1 MKVLSYS
8 NKIGTLE
15 VSDPMEIEHG
25 LKRLFVEAG
34 NGNAGDAAEMARVS
48 TIAQSFVK
56 AVEITTDTNLET
68 LMPRFNNSE
77 IPEGTMDFASY
88 IEYVNEHVVPHSIH
102 TSSPR
107 FIGHMTSALP
117 KFVSSLEMLTTA
129 MNQNLV
135 KVETSKAMTLYERQA
150 LAMMHRLVYDF
161 SDAFYAEHVQRGD
174 STLGIVVSGGTLANI
189 TALWC
194 ARNSSLGP
202 RDGFAGIE
210 KEGLVAGLRFYGY
223 EKSVIIGSRLMHYSF
238 KKAADLLGIGV
249 ESLIEVPVDRNNRID
264 LAALRQ
270 AVKNCKTRNQHICAI
285 VGVAGATDCGSIDS
299 LLQAAEIAREAQVH
313 FHVDAAW
320 GGPLLFSKQHRH
332 KLAGIELAD
341 SVTIDG
347 HKQLYLPMGMGML
360 MLRNPLSARSIEKH
374 ARYIIRPNSF
384 DLGKRAM
391 EGSRPNT
398 SLLYHAA
405 LNVIGRRGY
414 EFLIDEGIRKA
425 RYMAAAVRALPEFE
439 LLVEPE
445 INILN
450 YRFVPVHLRER
461 AALEQLTESDDLL
474 IDSLNKRLQKTQRQA
489 GHSFVSRTTLNIM
502 RRGEDR
508 PVTALRAVLANPLTT
523 ESDIDAVLKDQ
534 IEIANHLSII
544 SSQPA

>member
-1 MKVLSYS
+1 M
-8 NKIGTLE
+8 NQ
-15 VSDPMEIEHG
+15 IEHK
-25 LKRLFVEAG
+25 LKHLFVQPAG
-34 NGNAGDAAEMARVS
+34 NGDAAELARVS
-48 TIAQSFVK
+48 AIAQSFIED
-56 AVEITTDTNLET
+56 AEITTDSDLET
-68 LMPRFNNSE
+68 LMRKFRSSE

-88 IEYVNEHVVPHSIH
+88 IEYVNEQVIPHSIN

-117 KFVSSLEMLTTA
+117 RFVSSLEMLTTA

-135 KVETSKAMTLYERQA
+135 KVETSRAMTLYERQA

-161 SDAFYAEHVQRGD
+161 SAEFYAANIQSSD

-202 RDGFAGIE
+202 CDGFAGIE
-210 KEGLVAGLRFYGY
+210 KEGLAAALRFYGY
-223 EKSVIIGSRLMHYSF
+223 ENSVVIGSRLMHYSF

-270 AVKNCKTRNQHICAI
+270 VVRDCKTKRRHISAI
-285 VGVAGATDCGSIDS
+285 VGVAGTTDCGSIDPLS
-299 LLQAAEIAREAQVH
+299 PMAEIAGDAGVH

-320 GGPLLFSKQHRH
+320 GGPLLFSEEHRH

-360 MLRNPLSARSIEKH
+360 MLRDPLSARSIEKH

-391 EGSRPNT
+391 EGSRPNA

-405 LNVIGRRGY
+405 LNIIGRRGY

-425 RYMAAAVRALPEFE
+425 RYMAAAIRALPEFE

-461 AALEQLTESDDLL
+461 SALDQLTEADDLL
-474 IDSLNKRLQKTQRQA
+474 IDSLNKRLQRTQRQA
-489 GHSFVSRTTLNIM
+489 GRSFVSRTTLNVE

-508 PVTALRAVLANPLTT
+508 AIIALRAVLANPLTS
-523 ESDIDAVLKDQ
+523 ESDVDAVLKDQ
-534 IEIANHLSII
+534 IQIARQLSIA

>member
-1 MKVLSYS
+1 V
-8 NKIGTLE
+8 NQIG
-15 VSDPMEIEHG
+15 HR
-25 LKRLFVEAG
+25 LKRLFVEPTYASAD
-34 NGNAGDAAEMARVS
+34 NGAELAKVSAIAESFVDAAE
-48 TIAQSFVK
+48 
-56 AVEITTDTNLET
+56 ITTNSDLET
-68 LMPRFNNSE
+68 LMRAFNSSE

-88 IEYVNEHVVPHSIH
+88 IEHVNERVIPHSIH

-135 KVETSKAMTLYERQA
+135 KVETSRAMTLYERQA
-150 LAMMHRLVYDF
+150 LAMMHRLVYGCSDEF
-161 SDAFYAEHVQRGD
+161 YAANVQSSDA
-174 STLGIVVSGGTLANI
+174 TLGIVVSGGTLANI

-202 RDGFAGIE
+202 CAGFAGIE
-210 KEGLVAGLRFYGY
+210 KQGLVAALRFYGY
-223 EKSVIIGSRLMHYSF
+223 EKSVVIGSRLMHYSF

-249 ESLIEVPVDRNNRID
+249 EGLIDVPVDKNHRLD
-264 LAALRQ
+264 AAALRRI
-270 AVKNCKTRNQHICAI
+270 VKDCQKRKHHISAI
-285 VGVAGATDCGSIDS
+285 VGVAGTTDCGSIDP
-299 LLQAAEIAREAQVH
+299 LVQMAEIAREARVH

-320 GGPLLFSKQHRH
+320 GGPVLFSAQHRH

-341 SVTIDG
+341 SITIDG

-374 ARYIIRPNSF
+374 ARYIIRPNSL

-425 RYMAAAVRALPEFE
+425 RYMAAAIRALPEFE

-450 YRFVPVHLRER
+450 YRFVPVHLSER
-461 AALEQLTESDDLL
+461 AALDQLTESDDLL

-489 GHSFVSRTTLNIM
+489 GRSFVSRTTLNVE

-508 PVTALRAVLANPLTT
+508 PVIALRAVLANPLTT
-523 ESDIDAVLKDQ
+523 ESDVDAVLKDQ
-534 IEIANHLSII
+534 LEIASQLTIA
-544 SSQPA
+544 SSQPV

>member
-1 MKVLSYS
+1 M
-8 NKIGTLE
+8 
-15 VSDPMEIEHG
+15 
-25 LKRLFVEAG
+25 
-34 NGNAGDAAEMARVS
+34 
-48 TIAQSFVK
+48 
-56 AVEITTDTNLET
+56 
-68 LMPRFNNSE
+68 
-77 IPEGTMDFASY
+77 
-88 IEYVNEHVVPHSIH
+88 
-102 TSSPR
+102 
-107 FIGHMTSALP
+107 
-117 KFVSSLEMLTTA
+117 
-129 MNQNLV
+129 
-135 KVETSKAMTLYERQA
+135 
-150 LAMMHRLVYDF
+150 
-161 SDAFYAEHVQRGD
+161 QRSD
-174 STLGIVVSGGTLANI
+174 STLGIMVSGGTLANI

-202 RDGFAGIE
+202 RDGFRGIE
-210 KEGLVAGLRFYGY
+210 KEGLVAALRFYGY
-223 EKSVIIGSRLMHYSF
+223 ETSVIIGSRLMHYSF

-249 ESLIEVPVDRNNRID
+249 ESLIEVPVDKNNRVD

-270 AVKNCKTRNQHICAI
+270 AIKNCKTRNQHITAM

-299 LLQAAEIAREAQVH
+299 LSRMAQIAKEAGIH

-320 GGPLLFSKQHRH
+320 GGPVLFSEQHRH

-360 MLRNPLSARSIEKH
+360 MLRNPVSAKSIEKH

-384 DLGKRAM
+384 DLGKRSI

-414 EFLIDEGIRKA
+414 EFLIDEGVRKA
-425 RYMAAAVRALPEFE
+425 RYMAAAIHARPEFE
-439 LLVEPE
+439 LLAEPE
-445 INILN
+445 INIVN

-461 AALEQLTESDDLL
+461 AALDQLTESDALL
-474 IDSLNKRLQKTQRQA
+474 LDSVNKSLQKTQRQT
-489 GHSFVSRTTLNIM
+489 GRSFVSRTTLNVM

-508 PVTALRAVLANPLTT
+508 PVVSLRAVLANPLTT

-534 IEIANHLSII
+534 IEIASKLSIA
-544 SSQPA
+544 SQPA

>member
-1 MKVLSYS
+1 MKALSC
-8 NKIGTLE
+8 
-15 VSDPMEIEHG
+15 EIEHR
-25 LKRLFVEAG
+25 LKRLFVEPGNRSAG
-34 NGNAGDAAEMARVS
+34 NGAEMAKICA
-48 TIAQSFVK
+48 IAQSFVN
-56 AVEITTDTNLET
+56 AAEITTDRDLET
-68 LMPRFNNSE
+68 LMPRFNSSA
-77 IPEGTMDFASY
+77 IPEGSMDFATY
-88 IEYVNEHVVPHSIH
+88 IEYVNEHVIPHSIN

-117 KFVSSLEMLTTA
+117 EFVYSLEMLTTA

-135 KVETSKAMTLYERQA
+135 KVETSKGMTLYERQA

-161 SDAFYAEHVQRGD
+161 SDDFYAENVQRSD
-174 STLGIVVSGGTLANI
+174 STLGIIVSGGTLANI

-210 KEGLVAGLRFYGY
+210 KQGLVAALKFYGY
-223 EKSVIIGSRLMHYSF
+223 ETSVIIGSRLVHYSF

-249 ESLIEVPVDRNNRID
+249 EGLIEVPVDKNNRID

-270 AVKNCKTRNQHICAI
+270 TVRDCKAQNQHISAI
-285 VGVAGATDCGSIDS
+285 VGVAGTTDCGSIDP
-299 LLQAAEIAREAQVH
+299 LPQMAEIAHEAKVH

-320 GGPLLFSKQHRH
+320 GGPLLFSDQHRH

-425 RYMAAAVRALPEFE
+425 RYMAAAIRALPEFE
-439 LLVEPE
+439 VLVEPE

-461 AALEQLTESDDLL
+461 AALDQLTESDDHV
-474 IDSLNKRLQKTQRQA
+474 IDSLNKRLQKIQRQA
-489 GHSFVSRTTLNIM
+489 GRSFVSRTTLNVV

-508 PVTALRAVLANPLTT
+508 PVIALRAVLANPLTT

-534 IEIANHLSII
+534 IEIAGQLSIA
-544 SSQPA
+544 SSQSA

>member
-1 MKVLSYS
+1 M
-8 NKIGTLE
+8 NQ
-15 VSDPMEIEHG
+15 IEHR
-25 LKRLFVEAG
+25 LKRLFVEPGDGSAG
-34 NGNAGDAAEMARVS
+34 AAAELTKVS
-48 TIAQSFVK
+48 AIAESFVEG
-56 AVEITTDTNLET
+56 VEITTDSDLET
-68 LMPRFNNSE
+68 LMRRFNSSE

-88 IEYVNEHVVPHSIH
+88 IEYVNEQVIPHSIH
-102 TSSPR
+102 TSSPL

-161 SDAFYAEHVQRGD
+161 PDEFYAENVQSSD
-174 STLGIVVSGGTLANI
+174 STLGIVVSGGTLANV

-202 RDGFAGIE
+202 CDGFAGIE
-210 KEGLVAGLRFYGY
+210 KEGLVAAMRFYGY

-249 ESLIEVPVDRNNRID
+249 ESLIDVPVDRNNRID

-270 AVKNCKTRNQHICAI
+270 AVRDCQMQNQHISAI
-285 VGVAGATDCGSIDS
+285 VGVAGTTDCGSIDS
-299 LLQAAEIAREAQVH
+299 LLQMAEIAREAQVH

-320 GGPLLFSKQHRH
+320 GGPLLFSEQHRH

-360 MLRNPLSARSIEKH
+360 MLRSPLSARSIEKH
-374 ARYIIRPNSF
+374 ARYIIRPNSL

-405 LNVIGRRGY
+405 LNIIGRRGY

-425 RYMAAAVRALPEFE
+425 RYMAAAIRALPEFE
-439 LLVEPE
+439 LLGEPE

-450 YRFVPVHLRER
+450 YRFVPAHLRER
-461 AALEQLTESDDLL
+461 APLDQLTESDDLL
-474 IDSLNKRLQKTQRQA
+474 IDSLNKRLQKIQRQA
-489 GHSFVSRTTLNIM
+489 GRSFVSRTTLNVV

-508 PVTALRAVLANPLTT
+508 PIIALRAVLANPLTT
-523 ESDIDAVLKDQ
+523 ESDVDAVLKDQ
-534 IEIANHLSII
+534 IEIANQLSIA

>member
-1 MKVLSYS
+1 MKSVSTE
-8 NKIGTLE
+8 IGHRLQQLF
-15 VSDPMEIEHG
+15 IEP
-25 LKRLFVEAG
+25 G
-34 NGNAGDAAEMARVS
+34 NGNAADIARVS
-48 TIAQSFVK
+48 AIAHSFVK
-56 AVEITTDTNLET
+56 GALITTDSDLET
-68 LMPRFNNSE
+68 LMRRFNSSE

-88 IEYVNEHVVPHSIH
+88 IDYVNEHVVPHSIH

-117 KFVSSLEMLTTA
+117 RFVSSLEMLTTA

-135 KVETSKAMTLYERQA
+135 KVETSRAMTLYERQA
-150 LAMMHRLVYDF
+150 LAMMHRLVYRF
-161 SDAFYAEHVQRGD
+161 SDLFYDEHVQRSD
-174 STLGIVVSGGTLANI
+174 STLGIIVSGGTLANI

-202 RDGFAGIE
+202 HDGFAGIE
-210 KEGLVAGLRFYGY
+210 KEGLVAALKFYGY
-223 EKSVIIGSRLMHYSF
+223 EKSVVIGSRLMHYSF

-249 ESLIEVPVDRNNRID
+249 ESLIDVPVDEDHRID
-264 LAALRQ
+264 LAALRRIVRDCQ
-270 AVKNCKTRNQHICAI
+270 VRKQHIIAI
-285 VGVAGATDCGSIDS
+285 VGVAGTTDCGSIDP
-299 LLQAAEIAREAQVH
+299 LAQMAAIARDAQVH

-320 GGPLLFSKQHRH
+320 GGPLLFSEQHRD

-347 HKQLYLPMGMGML
+347 HKQLYLPMGMGIL
-360 MLRNPLSARSIEKH
+360 LLRNPLSARSIEKQ
-374 ARYIIRPNSF
+374 ARYIIRPNSL

-425 RYMAAAVRALPEFE
+425 RYMADAIRGLAELE

-450 YRFVPVHLRER
+450 YRFLPVHLRER
-461 AALEQLTESDDLL
+461 AALDQLTEHDDLL
-474 IDSLNKRLQKTQRQA
+474 IDSLNKCLQRTQRQA
-489 GHSFVSRTTLNIM
+489 GRSFVSRTTLNVV
-502 RRGEDR
+502 RRGDDR

-523 ESDIDAVLKDQ
+523 EADIDAVLKDQ
-534 IEIANHLSII
+534 LEIAGQLSIPTTQ
-544 SSQPA
+544 SV

>member
-1 MKVLSYS
+1 MKILNYP
-8 NKIGTLE
+8 NKIQT
-15 VSDPMEIEHG
+15 
-25 LKRLFVEAG
+25 LFVEPG
-34 NGNAGDAAEMARVS
+34 NGTGGDAAEMARVS
-48 TIAQSFVK
+48 AIAQSFVK
-56 AVEITTDTNLET
+56 AAEITTDADLET
-68 LMPRFNNSE
+68 LTRRFNSSE

-117 KFVSSLEMLTTA
+117 KFAYSLEMLNTA

-135 KVETSKAMTLYERQA
+135 KVETSKVMTLYERQA
-150 LAMMHRLVYDF
+150 QAMMHRLVYDF
-161 SDAFYAEHVQRGD
+161 SDAFYAENVQRSD
-174 STLGIVVSGGTLANI
+174 STLSIIVSGGTVANI

-210 KEGLVAGLRFYGY
+210 KEGLVAALRFYGY

-249 ESLIEVPVDRNNRID
+249 ESAIDIPVDKNNRID

-270 AVKNCKTRNQHICAI
+270 AVRDCKAQNQHIIAI

-299 LLQAAEIAREAQVH
+299 LFQMAEIAREAQVH

-374 ARYIIRPNSF
+374 ARYVIRPNSL
-384 DLGKRAM
+384 DLGKRAL

-425 RYMAAAVRALPEFE
+425 RYMADAIRALPEFE
-439 LLVEPE
+439 LLVEPQ

-461 AALEQLTESDDLL
+461 AALDQLTESDDLL
-474 IDSLNKRLQKTQRQA
+474 IDSLNKRLQKIQRQA
-489 GHSFVSRTTLNIM
+489 GRSFVSRTTLDVM
-502 RRGEDR
+502 RAGADR
-508 PVTALRAVLANPLTT
+508 PVIALRAVLANPLTT

-534 IEIANHLSII
+534 IEIANQFSIA
-544 SSQPA
+544 SGQPA

>member
-1 MKVLSYS
+1 MSH
-8 NKIGTLE
+8 IA
-15 VSDPMEIEHG
+15 HR
-25 LKRLFVEAG
+25 LKGLFVEPGEACDG
-34 NGNAGDAAEMARVS
+34 NGDELIKVS
-48 TIAQSFVK
+48 AIAQSFVQDT
-56 AVEITTDTNLET
+56 EITIDADLET
-68 LMPRFNNSE
+68 LMRRFDSSE

-88 IEYVNEHVVPHSIH
+88 IEHVNEQVIPHSIN

-117 KFVSSLEMLTTA
+117 RFVSSLEMLTTA

-135 KVETSKAMTLYERQA
+135 KLETSRAMTLYERQA
-150 LAMMHRLVYDF
+150 IAMMHRLVYDF
-161 SDAFYAEHVQRGD
+161 SDEFYADNVQSNDR
-174 STLGIVVSGGTLANI
+174 TLGIVVSGGTVANI

-202 RDGFAGIE
+202 CDGFAGIE
-210 KEGLVAGLRFYGY
+210 KEGLVAALRFYGY

-249 ESLIEVPVDRNNRID
+249 EGLIDVPVDTNNRVD
-264 LAALRQ
+264 LEALRGI
-270 AVKNCKTRNQHICAI
+270 VTDCKMRKQHIGAI
-285 VGVAGATDCGSIDS
+285 VGVAGTTDCGSIDP
-299 LLQAAEIAREAQVH
+299 LVEMAEIAHEARVH

-320 GGPLLFSKQHRH
+320 GGPLLFSEQHRH

-360 MLRNPLSARSIEKH
+360 ILRDPLSARSIEKH

-398 SLLYHAA
+398 SLMYHAA
-405 LNVIGRRGY
+405 LNIIGRRGY

-450 YRFVPVHLRER
+450 YRFVPGILREQ
-461 AALEQLTESDDLL
+461 AASGLLTESDDFL
-474 IDSLNKRLQKTQRQA
+474 IDSLNKRLQRTQRQA
-489 GHSFVSRTTLNIM
+489 GRSFVSRTTLNVA
-502 RRGEDR
+502 RREEDR
-508 PVTALRAVLANPLTT
+508 PVVALRAVLANPLTT
-523 ESDIDAVLKDQ
+523 ESDIDAVLQDQ
-534 IEIANHLSII
+534 IEIASQLSIA
-544 SSQPA
+544 SSQYA